1 MAFLKVG
8 LFIFMK
14 NTILLPKNV
23 EYIIDTFY
31 NAGYKAY
38 AVGGCS
44 RDSLMGNTPND
55 WDICTNALPNQ
66 VKQVFSNHQI
76 IDTGLKH
83 GTVTLLIDKTPYEIT
98 TFRTESTYSDN
109 RRPDS
114 VMFVSTVQED
124 LSRRDFTVNAIAYN
138 QYEYII
144 DPFGGQEDIKNA
156 VIRTVGNPD
165 TRFNEDALRILRAIR
180 FASTLGFSI
189 ENETKE
195 SIHKNKLLLKN
206 IAVER
211 IWAEF
216 KKLIVGKNSVEI
228 LREFADVIAVFIPD
242 IIPMIGFNQNNP
254 MHCYDVWEH
263 TLSALQNAEQNLSV
277 RLSVLFH
284 DIGKPLTYFEDEKGI
299 GHFYGHHKESK
310 RITLDIL
317 TALKAETKLKN
328 EVATL
333 VYFHD
338 RIINP
343 TEKSVK
349 RMIFKIGSAQLFE
362 KYIQIKLCDIKA
374 QTPSVVDERIK
385 IIEEVIMIY
394 NRLQNDNKL
403 VTTVKD
409 LSINGNDI
417 ILLGEQSGKNIGKIL
432 NELLEQVINNQ
443 LENRREELL
452 EMAQILVNRNK
463 TLK

>member
-1 MAFLKVG
+1 
-8 LFIFMK
+8 MK
-14 NTILLPKNV
+14 NTIFLPENV

-38 AVGGCS
+38 AVGGCI
-44 RDSLMGNTPND
+44 RDSLMGNSPND

-66 VKQVFSNHQI
+66 VKQVFPTHEI

-83 GTVTLLIDKTPYEIT
+83 GTVTLLIDKIPYEVT

-114 VMFVSTVQED
+114 VIFVTSVHED

-138 QYEYII
+138 QYENII
-144 DPFGGQEDIKNA
+144 DSFGGRADIKNA
-156 VIRTVGNPD
+156 VIKTVGNPD

-189 ENETKE
+189 ENETKK
-195 SIHKNKLLLKN
+195 SIHKNKHLLKN

-211 IWAEF
+211 IWSEF
-216 KKLIVGKNSVEI
+216 KKLIIGKNSVEI
-228 LREFADVIAVFIPD
+228 LREFADVIAVFIPN
-242 IIPMIGFNQNNP
+242 ITPMIGFNQNNP

-263 TLSALQNAEQNLSV
+263 TLCALQHADNNLSV

-284 DIGKPLTYFEDEKGI
+284 DIGKPLTYFEDEEGI
-299 GHFYGHHKESK
+299 GHFYGHNKESK
-310 RITLDIL
+310 KITLDTL

-333 VYFHD
+333 VDFHD
-338 RIINP
+338 RVINP

-349 RMIFKIGSAQLFE
+349 RMIFKIGSPQLFE

-374 QTPSVVDERIK
+374 QTPSVIDERVK
-385 IIEEVIMIY
+385 IIEEVIKIY
-394 NRLQNDNKL
+394 NRLQNNNKL

-432 NELLEQVINNQ
+432 NELLEQVISNQ
-443 LENRREELL
+443 LENNRKKLL
-452 EMAQILVNRNK
+452 EMAKILVNRNK
-463 TLK
+463 L